1 MRRMMFDDL
10 ARKSKDRGEQEALR
24 SMADP
29 IWSGMVAYRGLVPA
43 SALDG
48 EELAHALTPRMVS

>member
-1 MRRMMFDDL
+1 MMFDDL

-43 SALDG
+43 SALDD